1 MPKSLYIDPVAVR
14 QPGYIHFNDIPV
26 CQYNKTVK
34 QELEEG
40 NYTKEDLIR
49 IYRDMAIC
57 REFEHMLTQIKTQ
70 ANYNGV
76 ETTYPGP
83 AHLSYGQEAS
93 CVGEAYLLNKDDITF
108 GSHRS
113 HSEILS
119 KGLSCINKLSDEELM
134 EIMQNFLGGKTLAAV
149 KKFADTSDVKEL
161 AIRFVLYGALA
172 ELFARLLQEDM
183 PTLQKYEKRLTA
195 LEEALMQDQAQ
206 DLDKKLF
213 RIRRELS
220 VFAAYYEQLDDLFA
234 ALSDETEES
243 DAHASRLFDRLTGRA
258 QRLLSATELEKE
270 YALQLREMHQTQL
283 DMRQNQ
289 IMKILT
295 IVTTVFLP
303 LSLIAGWYGMNFVN
317 MPELTAQHGYL
328 AVCII
333 SVVCIIVELVIFKW
347 KKWL

>member
-1 MPKSLYIDPVAVR
+1 M
-14 QPGYIHFNDIPV
+14 GEM
-26 CQYNKTVK
+26 C
-34 QELEEG
+34 
-40 NYTKEDLIR
+40 
-49 IYRDMAIC
+49 
-57 REFEHMLTQIKTQ
+57 
-70 ANYNGV
+70 
-76 ETTYPGP
+76 
-83 AHLSYGQEAS
+83 AS
-93 CVGEAYLLNKDDITF
+93 CVELVTFDQLRQRYPQLEQHRIAPSGGAFCRAERLKGGGAAGTYAMPRPMAPTGEKHFFGFYLTQRRL
-108 GSHRS
+108 
-113 HSEILS
+113 L
-119 KGLSCINKLSDEELM
+119 
-134 EIMQNFLGGKTLAAV
+134 LAE
-149 KKFADTSDVKEL
+149 D
-161 AIRFVLYGALA
+161 LA
-172 ELFARLLQEDM
+172 ELFTRLLQEDM

-258 QRLLSATELEKE
+258 QRLLSATEQEKE

-317 MPELTAQHGYL
+317 MPELTARHGYL
-328 AVCII
+328 AVCIV
-333 SVVCIIVELVIFKW
+333 SAVCILVELVIFKW

>member
-1 MPKSLYIDPVAVR
+1 MSDSCVELVTFDQLLRRYPQLEQHRIAPTGGAFCRAERLKGGGAAGTYAMPRPMAPTGDK
-14 QPGYIHFNDIPV
+14 HFFGFYLTDRR
-26 CQYNKTVK
+26 
-34 QELEEG
+34 LLLAEEG
-40 NYTKEDLIR
+40 GFLRGLAGDL
-49 IYRDMAIC
+49 
-57 REFEHMLTQIKTQ
+57 ESQT
-70 ANYNGV
+70 
-76 ETTYPGP
+76 P
-83 AHLSYGQEAS
+83 AQ
-93 CVGEAYLLNKDDITF
+93 
-108 GSHRS
+108 
-113 HSEILS
+113 
-119 KGLSCINKLSDEELM
+119 
-134 EIMQNFLGGKTLAAV
+134 
-149 KKFADTSDVKEL
+149 
-161 AIRFVLYGALA
+161 ALA

-258 QRLLSATELEKE
+258 QRLLSATEQEKE

-317 MPELTAQHGYL
+317 MPELTARHGYL
-328 AVCII
+328 AVCIV
-333 SVVCIIVELVIFKW
+333 SAVCILVELVIFKW

>member
-1 MPKSLYIDPVAVR
+1 MSD
-14 QPGYIHFNDIPV
+14 
-26 CQYNKTVK
+26 
-34 QELEEG
+34 
-40 NYTKEDLIR
+40 
-49 IYRDMAIC
+49 
-57 REFEHMLTQIKTQ
+57 
-70 ANYNGV
+70 
-76 ETTYPGP
+76 
-83 AHLSYGQEAS
+83 S
-93 CVGEAYLLNKDDITF
+93 CVELVTFDQLLRRYPQLEQHRIAPTGGAFCRAERLKGGGAAGTYAMPRPMAPTGDKHFFGFYLTD
-108 GSHRS
+108 RR
-113 HSEILS
+113 
-119 KGLSCINKLSDEELM
+119 
-134 EIMQNFLGGKTLAAV
+134 Q
-149 KKFADTSDVKEL
+149 
-161 AIRFVLYGALA
+161 ALA

>member
-1 MPKSLYIDPVAVR
+1 M
-14 QPGYIHFNDIPV
+14 
-26 CQYNKTVK
+26 
-34 QELEEG
+34 ELE
-40 NYTKEDLIR
+40 L
-49 IYRDMAIC
+49 
-57 REFEHMLTQIKTQ
+57 
-70 ANYNGV
+70 
-76 ETTYPGP
+76 
-83 AHLSYGQEAS
+83 
-93 CVGEAYLLNKDDITF
+93 
-108 GSHRS
+108 
-113 HSEILS
+113 
-119 KGLSCINKLSDEELM
+119 
-134 EIMQNFLGGKTLAAV
+134 
-149 KKFADTSDVKEL
+149 KFAEL
-161 AIRFVLYGALA
+161 ACCEPVGDLVTTQEESMETAIPEYCPDIARIVDTVGQLRLREKHPAGQQLTMGGSVVLTVLYTSEESAGLRSLSMEVPFSCQVEDKRLAGCDAVCVTGRLLLAEDGEFLRGLADDLEAGTPAQALA
-172 ELFARLLQEDM
+172 ELFTRLLQEDM

-234 ALSDETEES
+234 VLSEETEEG
-243 DAHASRLFDRLTGRA
+243 DPHASRLFDHLTGRA
-258 QRLLSATELEKE
+258 QRLLSATEQEKE

-317 MPELTAQHGYL
+317 MPELTARHGYL
-328 AVCII
+328 AVCIV
-333 SVVCIIVELVIFKW
+333 SAVCILVELVIFKW

>member
-1 MPKSLYIDPVAVR
+1 VISEEDGSLLLAEDGEFLRGLA
-14 QPGYIHFNDIPV
+14 DD
-26 CQYNKTVK
+26 
-34 QELEEG
+34 LEAG
-40 NYTKEDLIR
+40 T
-49 IYRDMAIC
+49 
-57 REFEHMLTQIKTQ
+57 
-70 ANYNGV
+70 
-76 ETTYPGP
+76 P
-83 AHLSYGQEAS
+83 AQ
-93 CVGEAYLLNKDDITF
+93 
-108 GSHRS
+108 
-113 HSEILS
+113 
-119 KGLSCINKLSDEELM
+119 
-134 EIMQNFLGGKTLAAV
+134 
-149 KKFADTSDVKEL
+149 
-161 AIRFVLYGALA
+161 ALA
-172 ELFARLLQEDM
+172 ELFTRLLQEDM

-258 QRLLSATELEKE
+258 QRLLSATEQEKE

-317 MPELTAQHGYL
+317 MPELTARHGYL
-328 AVCII
+328 AVCIV
-333 SVVCIIVELVIFKW
+333 SAVCILVELVIFKW

>member
-1 MPKSLYIDPVAVR
+1 MAPTGDK
-14 QPGYIHFNDIPV
+14 HFFGFYLTDRR
-26 CQYNKTVK
+26 
-34 QELEEG
+34 LLLAEEG
-40 NYTKEDLIR
+40 GFLRGLAGDL
-49 IYRDMAIC
+49 
-57 REFEHMLTQIKTQ
+57 ESQT
-70 ANYNGV
+70 
-76 ETTYPGP
+76 P
-83 AHLSYGQEAS
+83 AQ
-93 CVGEAYLLNKDDITF
+93 
-108 GSHRS
+108 
-113 HSEILS
+113 
-119 KGLSCINKLSDEELM
+119 
-134 EIMQNFLGGKTLAAV
+134 
-149 KKFADTSDVKEL
+149 
-161 AIRFVLYGALA
+161 ALA

-243 DAHASRLFDRLTGRA
+243 DAHASRLFDRLAGRA